1 MRKLHN
7 PQLRIC
13 LLLMLCVLTGGCS
26 PIGEEQ
32 SSQTSEPQENSHE
45 SVTDL
50 SSAPE
55 ESGTEPIPMAGGELS
70 LTVQN
75 PQTLNPLL
83 TDDEDTAQMLNL
95 IFSPLLDIN
104 QQDEVC
110 PSIGSSWEW
119 SEDNRTVTITI
130 NTDILWQDGKSVT
143 AQDAAYSIQV
153 LQQAPETVYYKSCV
167 QYIESVRTS
176 GNDQLIVTFTN
187 ASRLNL
193 KRLYFP
199 VISQSY
205 YTGSVGEGLDNAF
218 APMGSGP
225 YKMESY
231 QALRELRL
239 VSNDTYFKQV
249 PFITNI
255 SVYLSR
261 DETAKLE
268 AFNQKKTTLFHT
280 EFLNWGNYINQKSLS
295 MYSIDSHY
303 VQVLAFNM
311 KKPLLE
317 EARVRKGIAISLN
330 TAKILKNV
338 WLNKGTLAEAPIY
351 PNGWYSPTNQAN
363 YTYDAERAGEYLQNA
378 IDSQLTI
385 LVNTSVPDQEAIGE
399 EIADALQR
407 IGFVVAL
414 DRKEETAYSQALQE
428 GNFDLALCRF
438 RVLDEMDIAEI
449 LGSKGSQNYTGY
461 ASRDMDAALEA
472 IGTQTE
478 EETIHQ
484 AFVNLAQQVV
494 EDLPY
499 FTLFFQRQA
508 TLTGL
513 NVRGDLEPTSYNVY
527 RGIENLFIAQQ

>member
-1 MRKLHN
+1 MGKLHN
-7 PQLRIC
+7 LHMRIG
-13 LLLMLCVLTGGCS
+13 LLLMICVLTAGCS
-26 PIGEEQ
+26 PVSEGE
-32 SSQTSEPQENSHE
+32 SSQISESEENSQE
-45 SVTDL
+45 SMTDF

-55 ESGTEPIPMAGGELS
+55 ESEADPVPQAGGELS
-70 LTVQN
+70 MTVQN

-130 NTDILWQDGKSVT
+130 NTDILWQNGKAVT

-167 QYIESVRTS
+167 QCIESVRTS
-176 GNDQLIVTFTN
+176 GNTQLIITFTN

-205 YTGSVGEGLDNAF
+205 YTGNVEEGLDNAF
-218 APMGSGP
+218 DPMGSGP
-225 YKMESY
+225 YKVESY

-239 VSNDTYFKQV
+239 VSNDMYFKQT
-249 PFITNI
+249 PYITNI

-261 DETAKLE
+261 DESAKLE

-280 EFLNWGNYINQKSLS
+280 EFLNWGNYINQKNLS

-317 EARVRKGIAISLN
+317 EARVRKGIALSLN
-330 TAKILKNV
+330 TAEILKNV
-338 WLNKGTLAEAPIY
+338 WLSKGTLAEAPIY

-363 YTYDAERAGEYLQNA
+363 YTYDMERAGEYLQNA
-378 IDSQLTI
+378 IDSQLTV
-385 LVNTSVPDQEAIGE
+385 LVNSSIPDQEAIGL
-399 EIADALQR
+399 EIVDQLQR
-407 IGFVVAL
+407 IGFVAAL
-414 DRKEETAYSQALQE
+414 DQKEEAAFQQALQE

-438 RVLDEMDIAEI
+438 RIFDEMDLTEI
-449 LGSKGSQNYTGY
+449 LGSTGSRNYTGY
-461 ASRDMDAALEA
+461 ASQDMDAALEA
-472 IGTQTE
+472 IGQQTE

-494 EDLPY
+494 EDLPD
-499 FTLFFQRQA
+499 FTLFFQKQA

-527 RGIENLFIAQQ
+527 RGIENLFISQQ

>member
-1 MRKLHN
+1 MGKLHN
-7 PQLRIC
+7 LHMRIG
-13 LLLMLCVLTGGCS
+13 LLLMICVLTAGCS
-26 PIGEEQ
+26 PISEGE
-32 SSQTSEPQENSHE
+32 SSQISESEENSQE
-45 SVTDL
+45 SMTDL

-55 ESGTEPIPMAGGELS
+55 ESESEADPVPQAGGELS
-70 LTVQN
+70 MTVQN

-130 NTDILWQDGKSVT
+130 NTDILWQNGKAVT

-167 QYIESVRTS
+167 QCIESVRTS
-176 GNDQLIVTFTN
+176 GNTQLIITFTN

-205 YTGSVGEGLDNAF
+205 YTGNVEEGLDNAF
-218 APMGSGP
+218 DPMGSGP
-225 YKMESY
+225 YKVESY

-239 VSNDTYFKQV
+239 VSNDMYFKQT
-249 PFITNI
+249 PYITNI

-261 DETAKLE
+261 DESAKLE

-280 EFLNWGNYINQKSLS
+280 EFLNWGNYINQKNLS

-317 EARVRKGIAISLN
+317 EARVRKGIALSLN
-330 TAKILKNV
+330 TAEILKNV
-338 WLNKGTLAEAPIY
+338 WLSKGTLAEAPIY

-363 YTYDAERAGEYLQNA
+363 YT
-378 IDSQLTI
+378 
-385 LVNTSVPDQEAIGE
+385 
-399 EIADALQR
+399 
-407 IGFVVAL
+407 
-414 DRKEETAYSQALQE
+414 
-428 GNFDLALCRF
+428 
-438 RVLDEMDIAEI
+438 
-449 LGSKGSQNYTGY
+449 
-461 ASRDMDAALEA
+461 
-472 IGTQTE
+472 
-478 EETIHQ
+478 
-484 AFVNLAQQVV
+484 
-494 EDLPY
+494 
-499 FTLFFQRQA
+499 
-508 TLTGL
+508 
-513 NVRGDLEPTSYNVY
+513 
-527 RGIENLFIAQQ
+527 

>member
-1 MRKLHN
+1 MRKL
-7 PQLRIC
+7 LC
-13 LLLMLCVLTGGCS
+13 LLLMICVLTAGCS
-26 PIGEEQ
+26 PINEEE
-32 SSQTSEPQENSHE
+32 SSQTSGPNENSQE

-50 SSAPE
+50 SSLPE
-55 ESGTEPIPMAGGELS
+55 ESEPDPVPQAGGELS
-70 LTVQN
+70 MTVQN

-130 NTDILWQDGKSVT
+130 NTDILWQNGKAVT

-167 QYIESVRTS
+167 QFIESVQTS
-176 GNDQLIVTFTN
+176 GSTQLIITFTS

-205 YTGSVGEGLDNAF
+205 YTGNVEEGLDNAF
-218 APMGSGP
+218 DPMGCGP
-225 YKMESY
+225 YKVESY

-239 VSNDTYFKQV
+239 MSNDMYFKQT
-249 PFITNI
+249 PYITNI

-330 TAKILKNV
+330 TAEILKNV
-338 WLNKGTLAEAPIY
+338 WLNKGTMAEAPIY

-363 YTYDAERAGEYLQNA
+363 YTYDTERAGEYLQNA

-385 LVNTSVPDQEAIGE
+385 LVNSSIPDQEAIGV
-399 EIADALQR
+399 EIVDNLQR
-407 IGFVVAL
+407 IGFVAAL
-414 DRKEETAYSQALQE
+414 DRKEETAFQQALQE
-428 GNFDLALCRF
+428 GNFDLALF
-438 RVLDEMDIAEI
+438 RLRILDEMDITEV
-449 LGSKGSQNYTGY
+449 LGSTGSYNYTGY
-461 ASRDMDAALEA
+461 ASRDMDEALED
-472 IGTQTE
+472 IGRQTE

-484 AFVNLAQQVV
+484 AFANLAQQVV

-499 FTLFFQRQA
+499 FTLFFQKQA

-527 RGIENLFIAQQ
+527 RGIENLFISQQ